1 MWVQIMKLIHISKEA
16 SNFSFLDVVLAQQR
30 LLNQSNLF
38 SIQLISKELHTW
50 KVDCVLN
57 DGAPNVGSAW
67 IQDAFTQGNWILF
80 VNNIRMS
87 YLIFNKPQRT
97 KYTLMCVINESCNI
111 GQSFTCKLCLNLH
124 LIT

>member
-1 MWVQIMKLIHISKEA
+1 MT
-16 SNFSFLDVVLAQQR
+16 QQR
-30 LLNQSNLF
+30 LLNQSNWF

-87 YLIFNKPQRT
+87 YLIFINHKGQNKLSR
-97 KYTLMCVINESCNI
+97 MCVFNKS
-111 GQSFTCKLCLNLH
+111 
-124 LIT
+124 